1 MFDLKT
7 FAEKCLH
14 RNHLMTLNSYEY
26 LKLLKH
32 ALIPTHEH
40 EISVPYLVPPPKVPA
55 FTQLSVNYLFPL
67 CKIMRYHTVPYRQ
80 YLPTFIKHTAIPL
93 ALISE
98 N

>member
-1 MFDLKT
+1 
-7 FAEKCLH
+7 
-14 RNHLMTLNSYEY
+14 MTLNSYEY